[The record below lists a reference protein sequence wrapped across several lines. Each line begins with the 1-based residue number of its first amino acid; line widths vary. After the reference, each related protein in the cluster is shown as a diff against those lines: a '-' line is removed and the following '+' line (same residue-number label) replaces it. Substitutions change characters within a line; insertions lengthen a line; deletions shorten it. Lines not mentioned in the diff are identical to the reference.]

1 MLKLFVMSYTRNYQH
16 IIFCTKN
23 REKTIREDTKRML
36 FAYIVTVCNNMGAK
50 VDRINTYYD
59 HLHLLVEVPS
69 TISVADFVKSIKQKS
84 SAAFNRSVNM
94 PLFQGWG
101 KGYAAF
107 SVSQSQRVRV
117 REYIMN
123 QEEHHRVKTFHEE
136 YSDFLRANGFEPD
149 EWLRKE

>member
-1 MLKLFVMSYTRNYQH
+1 MSKLIFMSYTRNYQH

-23 REKTIREDTKRML
+23 REKTIPEDTKRML
-36 FAYIVTVCNNMGAK
+36 FAYIVKVCNGMHAK
-50 VDRINTYYD
+50 VDRINAFYD

-84 SAAFNRSVNM
+84 SAAFNRSSNM

-107 SVSQSQRVRV
+107 SVSQSQREKVRD
-117 REYIMN
+117 YIKG

-136 YSDFLRANGFEPD
+136 YSEFLRANGFEPD